1 MSRLPGDW
9 HIVGRPRA
17 PASTRRALLPG
28 ARHAADAAGRAACAA
43 PAADCPAPAA
53 DCPAPAADCPAPAA
67 DCPAPV
73 LGPSHRR
80 GRPGRPQRAPWP
92 RGVLTPRGVRAPHR
106 GREEAGEREAAEAA
120 QRPASFH
127 VTFVEASEGAL
138 PLLLSVARNE
148 LVGAAQAL
156 AQEYVDSWDA
166 LPRPP
171 ALGILG
177 FAAAKA
183 PQVLASAEP
192 TAGRPERRLAL
203 QLPADAAGGASF
215 EVRVALTSRRALQC
229 ELVRLA
235 GAPGAEVLGCTTV
248 DFAGALA
255 FCTVTSP
262 AISHLRGLHPIA
274 FKFARAIA
282 ALVTPHFVARRLQA
296 AGFGAMLAA
305 ATRGNLQATLCSALA
320 AGAAGEAGG
329 EDAGAEDAAGGPF
342 SEAALLRDPGEAA
355 VLAREAEV
363 LGDALAQGSAEDRKL
378 VWGCETWPL
387 PHDGL
392 LPEVAL
398 YDRLLARKLHAARGV
413 AAALSLDATG
423 AGADGTHV
431 LFTEDGARAAARA
444 AEAVPGPAQ
453 RIAMWWDPRM
463 SVSMKRNCPHHS
475 MDVLW
480 TPRAAERGAPA
491 AHVATFARGVP
502 DSTTLLAVHAQDA
515 GVQQLCAWLRSTYRT
530 GSVHERA
537 VVELLVAGSVLP
549 PSKHRTFANAWRRRW
564 KLVALQALVTQ
575 DAWAKLPYNV
585 SGAEPAPRTQNVR
598 AYCNLTAMLA
608 RHVKPPLFY
617 VPDVF
622 TLLVQDLWL
631 FDGAA

>member
-1 MSRLPGDW
+1 M
-9 HIVGRPRA
+9 
-17 PASTRRALLPG
+17 
-28 ARHAADAAGRAACAA
+28 
-43 PAADCPAPAA
+43 
-53 DCPAPAADCPAPAA
+53 
-67 DCPAPV
+67 
-73 LGPSHRR
+73 
-80 GRPGRPQRAPWP
+80 
-92 RGVLTPRGVRAPHR
+92 LTPRGVRAPHC
-106 GREEAGEREAAEAA
+106 EREAANERDVVEAA
-120 QRPASFH
+120 VRAASFH
-127 VTFVEASEGAL
+127 VTFVEASGGAL
-138 PLLLSVARNE
+138 PLLLSVTRST
-148 LVGAAQAL
+148 LVTAAQAL
-156 AQEYVDSWDA
+156 AQEHVDGWDA

-171 ALGILG
+171 ALGSRTFPAEG
-177 FAAAKA
+177 A
-183 PQVLASAEP
+183 PQVLASAERP
-192 TAGRPERRLAL
+192 AGRLERRLAL
-203 QLPADAAGGASF
+203 QAAPDAADGAGF
-215 EVRVALTSRRALQC
+215 EVRVALTSRRALRC

-235 GAPGAEVLGCTTV
+235 GEEVLSCTTV

-255 FCTVTSP
+255 FCTMTSP
-262 AISHLRGLHPIA
+262 AISRLRGLHSIA

-282 ALVTPHFVARRLQA
+282 ALITPQFVARRLQA
-296 AGFGAMLAA
+296 AGCGAMLAA
-305 ATRGNLQATLCSALA
+305 ATRSNLQATLCSALA
-320 AGAAGEAGG
+320 AAAAADAAADAAAGG
-329 EDAGAEDAAGGPF
+329 DAVSGNAAGGPF

-363 LGDALAQGSAEDRKL
+363 LGDALAQSGGEDRLL

-413 AAALSLDATG
+413 AAALSLDAAG
-423 AGADGTHV
+423 AGAGGTHV
-431 LFTEDGARAAARA
+431 LFTEEGARAAARA
-444 AEAVPGPAQ
+444 PEAVPGPAQ

-463 SVSMKRNCPHHS
+463 SVSMRRNCPHHS

-480 TPRAAERGAPA
+480 TPRTAERGAPA

-502 DSTTLLAVHAQDA
+502 GGTTLLAVHAQDA
-515 GVQQLCAWLRSTYRT
+515 GMQELCAWLRTTYRT

-575 DAWAKLPYNV
+575 EAWANLPYNV
-585 SGAEPAPRTQNVR
+585 SGAEPASRVQNVR
-598 AYCNLTAMLA
+598 VYCQLAAMLA

-631 FDGAA
+631 FDGAG